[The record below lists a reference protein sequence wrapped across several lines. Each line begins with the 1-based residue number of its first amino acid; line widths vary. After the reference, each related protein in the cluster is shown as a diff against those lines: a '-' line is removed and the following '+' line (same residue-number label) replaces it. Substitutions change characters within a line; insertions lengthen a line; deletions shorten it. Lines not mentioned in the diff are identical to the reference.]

1 MNRTALIGLLGAG
14 SLGACGKKK
23 SDAAASAPSIT
34 KADADAVNAAVPAD
48 LKAKVVFDVQT
59 IEDKLGRHTTKYTL
73 VAPTGWKKG
82 FMPGELE
89 PQKTGW
95 PEDKDIYDN
104 QLGRTRIEVG
114 SNCDGACEPK
124 DWAAVVDKVYFSQYT
139 SGKVHGKVLKDVKGK
154 NDRLLVFQEEPT
166 VQESSGS
173 ASVTIN
179 GQTTTT
185 TMTSTTGN
193 EGITIIHTWWEDGA
207 SKHYVCTAEL
217 AKPAASL
224 EPAFEKMCGK
234 VSVEH

>member
-1 MNRTALIGLLGAG
+1 MNRMVSIALVFVSFA
-14 SLGACGKKK
+14 ACSKKK
-23 SDAAASAPSIT
+23 SGDSAAASAPSIT

-89 PQKTGW
+89 PAKTGW
-95 PEDKDIYDN
+95 PEDKDTFDN

-154 NDRLLVFQEEPT
+154 NDRLMVFQEEP
-166 VQESSGS
+166 VQENTGS
-173 ASVTIN
+173 ASVTVN

-185 TMTSTTGN
+185 TMTATTGS

-224 EPAFEKMCGK
+224 EPAFEKACGK

>member
-1 MNRTALIGLLGAG
+1 MNRLALIALVVVSVGC
-14 SLGACGKKK
+14 SKKK
-23 SDAAASAPSIT
+23 AGDGAAASAPSIT
-34 KADADAVNAAVPAD
+34 KADADAANAAVPAD
-48 LKAKVVFDVQT
+48 LKSKVVFEVQT
-59 IEDKLGRHTTKYTL
+59 IEDKLGRHTTTYTL
-73 VAPTGWKKG
+73 VAPKGWKKG

-89 PQKTGW
+89 PEKTGW
-95 PEDKDIYDN
+95 PDDKDIFDN

-154 NDRLLVFQEEPT
+154 NDRLMVFQEEPT
-166 VQESSGS
+166 VQENAGS
-173 ASVTIN
+173 ASMTVN

-185 TMTSTTGN
+185 TVTASTGS
-193 EGITIIHTWWEDGA
+193 EGLTIIHTWWEDGA
-207 SKHYVCTAEL
+207 SKHYVCTVEL

-224 EPAFEKMCGK
+224 EPAFEKACGK